1 MKSLCCSTHEQFESG
16 EKNAVFARLTLRA
29 KLPEGA
35 ITLKMLNN
43 AGMPGTVQSPRRL
56 RDERGDLYSWAEK
69 LVEMAASFFEDDVER
84 CTDSF

>member
-1 MKSLCCSTHEQFESG
+1 M
-16 EKNAVFARLTLRA
+16 
-29 KLPEGA
+29 
-35 ITLKMLNN
+35 LKMLNN

-69 LVEMAASFFEDDVER
+69 LVEMAASFVEDDVER